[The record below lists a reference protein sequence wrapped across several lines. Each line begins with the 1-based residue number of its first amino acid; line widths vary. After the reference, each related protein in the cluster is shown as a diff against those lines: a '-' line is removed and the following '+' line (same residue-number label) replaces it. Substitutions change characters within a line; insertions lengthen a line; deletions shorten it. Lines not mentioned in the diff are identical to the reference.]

1 MSVRDWLP
9 QVIFVMFLLIGN
21 MGILR
26 NSDDKTFITTISG
39 NVLLLGLLGGVDFLV
54 GNIY

>member
-1 MSVRDWLP
+1 MGVRDWLP

-26 NSDDKTFITTISG
+26 NSDDKTFITILIG
-39 NVLLLGLLGGVDFLV
+39 NVLLLGLLWWGGFF
-54 GNIY
+54 GR